1 MENKKIVMSL
11 GGSLIIPNGV
21 DVDFVKGFVSLIK
34 EYTEKGYKFL
44 IITGGGKLA
53 RDYNQ
58 SLELATN
65 PSSTDLDW
73 MGIAVTRA
81 NAEFIRIC
89 FGDLAYEKV
98 IQSPELVPDTEKPVI
113 VGGGWKPG
121 NSSDLAAIRAA
132 VFSGAKRAINLSN
145 IDYVYDSDP
154 RTNPQAKPIENISW
168 VDFLKLFPDTSWVPG
183 KNSPFDPV
191 ASIEAMQNNIEVAVI
206 NGKNFESIKKYLDG
220 DFFKGTIIK

>member
-11 GGSLIIPNGV
+11 GGSLIVPNGV
-21 DVDFVKGFVSLIK
+21 DTDFIKGFVSLIK
-34 EYTEKGYKFL
+34 EYTQKGYRFV

-53 RDYNQ
+53 RDFNQ
-58 SLELATN
+58 SLEIVTS
-65 PSSTDLDW
+65 PSSEDLDW
-73 MGIAVTRA
+73 MGISVTRA
-81 NAEFIRIC
+81 NAEFVRIC

-98 IQSPELVPDTEKPVI
+98 VQNPELIPETDRPIV

-132 VFSGAKRAINLSN
+132 ISSGSKRAINLSN

-154 RTNPQAKPIENISW
+154 KINKDAKKIEETTWDS
-168 VDFLKLFPDTSWVPG
+168 FLALFPDTTWTPG

-191 ASIEAMQNNIEVAVI
+191 ASIEAKQNNIEVAVI
-206 NGKNFESIKKYLDG
+206 NGKNFESIKNYLDG
-220 DFFKGTIIK
+220 IAFKGTIIK